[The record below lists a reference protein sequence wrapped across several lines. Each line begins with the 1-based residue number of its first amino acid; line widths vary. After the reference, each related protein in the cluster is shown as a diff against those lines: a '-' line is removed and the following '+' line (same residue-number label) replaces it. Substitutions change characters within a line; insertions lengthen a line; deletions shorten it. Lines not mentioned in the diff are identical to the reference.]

1 MRYSFL
7 LLLLAL
13 PLLASAAQDEE
24 KRPAKEPPRYGFD
37 CNPILYPQKTP
48 KDAMASIIKAIDNK
62 RVDYMLA
69 QLADPKFVDRHVDDF
84 KPLFPNAKDDAQT
97 FLAFDKLVAET
108 VHYFESDPI
117 LVRQLRKFARDAD
130 WEVNE
135 DAATGTVKDLPA
147 RKVFM
152 KKIGE
157 RWFMDNKQQ

>member
-1 MRYSFL
+1 MRYSLFL

-13 PLLASAAQDEE
+13 PLVAAQDEE
-24 KRPAKEPPRYGFD
+24 KKTPQEPPRYGFEY
-37 CNPILYPQKTP
+37 NPVLYPQKTP
-48 KDAMASIIKAIDNK
+48 KDAMASVIKAIDNK

-69 QLADPKFVDRHVDDF
+69 QLAEPTFVDRQVDDF
-84 KPLFPNAKDDAQT
+84 KPQFPNARDDAQK

-108 VHYFESDPI
+108 VHYFDSDPI
-117 LVRQLRKFARDAD
+117 LVKQLRKFAHDAEWD
-130 WEVNE
+130 VNE

-157 RWFMDNKQQ
+157 RWFMENKQQ